1 MSNNIKKLRDTL
13 FKNIIDASQVFIVG
27 HNTPDY
33 DAIGSALGVATLSK
47 ELDTRTYI
55 IVNDLAQDLDPGVA
69 KVIED
74 SKNDFQFISL
84 EEYRALADKNS
95 LLVTVDVNKKYLTSV
110 QDDLDRVGNII
121 IIDHHGEDV
130 CSISTPYKFIDESA
144 SSTSEMVAGVLHAK
158 KIRYTKNM
166 ANYLLAGIILDTKR
180 FQKNTSPTTFDITEK
195 LCRNGADYDA
205 VNKLFI
211 SNFLEDKQIYTLI
224 FGEKT
229 IIEENNPTEITIANT
244 HIQAYPQLFGEPTV
258 AFVVN
263 RVSPHTIYRRDMLAK
278 TADKMLVKY
287 ADVAF
292 VLGYTNES
300 DTTICA
306 RSKCDIDV
314 GEILKKLDYMNGTEF
329 PINEQSPTINCS
341 GGGNKHNAGGCVT
354 TNDIFSVERFLMD
367 SVLQMAIPDKT
378 PEEEKGE
385 SVVIGE
391 PVVLIKKRQ
400 EVNRKKS

>member
-1 MSNNIKKLRDTL
+1 MNNNLKNLRDAL
-13 FKNIIDASQVFIVG
+13 VKNISTASQVFIVG

-33 DAIGSALGVATLSK
+33 DAIGSALGVATLAK
-47 ELDTRTYI
+47 DLNKKVYI
-55 IVNDLAQDLDPGVA
+55 IVNDLTQDLDPGVA

-74 SKNDFQFISL
+74 SKNNFQFINL
-84 EEYRALADKNS
+84 EEYKTLATKDS

-110 QDDLDRVGNII
+110 QNDLDKVGKIMI
-121 IIDHHGEDV
+121 VDHHGEDIQ
-130 CSISTPYKFIDESA
+130 SISTPYKFIDEDA
-144 SSTSEMVAGVLHAK
+144 SSTCEMIAGILHAK

-180 FQKNTSPTTFDITEK
+180 FQKNTSSTTFDVTEK

-211 SNFLEDKQIYTLI
+211 SNFLEDKQIYTLV

-229 IIEENNPTEITIANT
+229 ITEENNPTEITIANT

-263 RVSPHTIYRRDMLAK
+263 RVAPHTIYRRDMLAK

-292 VLGYTNES
+292 VLGYTNEN
-300 DTTICA
+300 DATVCA
-306 RSKCDIDV
+306 RSKCDINV
-314 GEILKKLDYMNGTEF
+314 GEILKKLDYMDASEF
-329 PINEQSPTINCS
+329 PINKQVQTITCS
-341 GGGNKHNAGGCVT
+341 GGGNKHNAGGCIT
-354 TNDIFSVERFLMD
+354 TSDIFSVEKFLMD
-367 SVLQMAIPDKT
+367 SVLQMATPD
-378 PEEEKGE
+378 EVLEQQEQVEK
-385 SVVIGE
+385 
-391 PVVLIKKRQ
+391 PVVLVKKLK
-400 EVNRKKS
+400 EVKIDKEEKVQ

>member
-1 MSNNIKKLRDTL
+1 MSNKLKMLRETL
-13 FKNIIDASQVFIVG
+13 VKNITDASQVFIVG

-47 ELDTRTYI
+47 ELNKKAYI
-55 IVNDLAQDLDPGVA
+55 IVNDLAQDLDPGVS

-74 SKNDFQFISL
+74 SKGDYHFIDL
-84 EEYRALADKNS
+84 EGYRTLADTDS

-110 QDDLDRVGNII
+110 QEDLDRVGNII
-121 IIDHHGEDV
+121 IIDHHGEDNL
-130 CSISTPYKFIDESA
+130 SISTPYKFIDETA
-144 SSTSEMVAGVLHAK
+144 SSTCEMIAGVLHAK

-180 FQKNTSPTTFDITEK
+180 FQKNTSPTTFDVTEK

-211 SNFLEDKQIYTLI
+211 SNFLEDKQIYTLV

-229 IIEENNPTEITIANT
+229 MIEENTPTEITIANT

-263 RVSPHTIYRRDMLAK
+263 RISPHTIYRRDMLAK

-292 VLGYTNES
+292 VLGYTNEN
-300 DTTICA
+300 DVTICA
-306 RSKCDIDV
+306 RSKCDINV
-314 GEILKKLDYMNGTEF
+314 GEILKKLDEMDNSLF
-329 PINEQSPTINCS
+329 PMQQSVVTPTCS
-341 GGGNKHNAGGCVT
+341 GGGNKHNAGGCIT
-354 TNDIFSVERFLMD
+354 TSDIFSVEKFLMD
-367 SVLQMAIPDKT
+367 RVLQMTTPDEVLEQ
-378 PEEEKGE
+378 PERVEK
-385 SVVIGE
+385 
-391 PVVLIKKRQ
+391 PVVLVKKRE
-400 EVNRKKS
+400 EVPLDTE

>member
-1 MSNNIKKLRDTL
+1 MSNNIKRLRDAL
-13 FKNIIDASQVFIVG
+13 VKNIVDASQVFIVG

-47 ELDTRTYI
+47 ELDTNTYI
-55 IVNDLAQDLDPGVA
+55 IVNDLVQDLDPGVA

-74 SKNDFQFISL
+74 SKNDFQFIDL
-84 EEYRALADKNS
+84 EEYRTLADKNS
-95 LLVTVDVNKKYLTSV
+95 LLVVVDVNKKYLTSV
-110 QDDLDRVGNII
+110 EEDLDRVGNII

-180 FQKNTSPTTFDITEK
+180 FQKNTTSPTFDITEK
-195 LCRNGADYDA
+195 LCRSGADYDA

-229 IIEENNPTEITIANT
+229 VIEENNTAEVTIANT

-263 RVSPHTIYRRDMLAK
+263 RVAPHTIYRRDMLAK

-292 VLGYTNES
+292 VLGYTNEF
-300 DTTICA
+300 DAAICA

-329 PINEQSPTINCS
+329 PINEQPTTINCS
-341 GGGNKHNAGGCVT
+341 GGGNKHNAGGSVT
-354 TNDIFSVERFLMD
+354 TNDIFSVEKFLMD
-367 SVLQMAIPDKT
+367 SVLQMAIPDKVL
-378 PEEEKGE
+378 EEEKGE
-385 SVVIGE
+385 
-391 PVVLIKKRQ
+391 PVVLVKKIQ
-400 EVNRKKS
+400 EVNREKS

>member
-1 MSNNIKKLRDTL
+1 MSNKLKMLRETL
-13 FKNIIDASQVFIVG
+13 VKNITDASQVFIVG

-47 ELDTRTYI
+47 ELNKKAYI
-55 IVNDLAQDLDPGVA
+55 IVNDLAQELDPGVS

-74 SKNDFQFISL
+74 SKGDYHFIDL
-84 EEYRALADKNS
+84 EEYRALADTNS
-95 LLVTVDVNKKYLTSV
+95 LLVTVDVNKKYLTAV
-110 QDDLDRVGNII
+110 QEDLDRVGSII
-121 IIDHHGEDV
+121 IIDHHGEDNL
-130 CSISTPYKFIDESA
+130 SISTPYKFIDETA
-144 SSTSEMVAGVLHAK
+144 SSTCEMVAGVLHAK

-180 FQKNTSPTTFDITEK
+180 FQKNTSSITFDVTEK

-229 IIEENNPTEITIANT
+229 IIEENTPTEITIANT

-263 RVSPHTIYRRDMLAK
+263 RLAPHTIYRRDMLAK

-292 VLGYTNES
+292 VLGYTNEN
-300 DTTICA
+300 DVTICA
-306 RSKCDIDV
+306 RSKCDINV
-314 GEILKKLDYMNGTEF
+314 GEILKKLDEMDNSLF
-329 PINEQSPTINCS
+329 PMQQSVVTQICS
-341 GGGNKHNAGGCVT
+341 GGGNKHNAGGCIT
-354 TNDIFSVERFLMD
+354 TSDIFSVEKFLMD
-367 SVLQMAIPDKT
+367 RVLQMTTPDEVLEQ
-378 PEEEKGE
+378 PERVEK
-385 SVVIGE
+385 
-391 PVVLIKKRQ
+391 PVVLVKKRE
-400 EVNRKKS
+400 EVPIDTE